1 MRGRNT
7 LFIAA
12 EKKLHVLGG
21 RWAAWMA
28 KREMRVNRKK
38 KKMYLYF
45 FTGIMILLLWLPFF
59 LQKNQPIINIGNI
72 KPPVELNRNAYAVQK
87 RFLDQLIDSL
97 HNHSS
102 KLDSVKKQYIL
113 QKDTLKNK

>member
-97 HNHSS
+97 HNRSPT
-102 KLDSVKKQYIL
+102 LDSIKKQYIQGNRL
-113 QKDTLKNK
+113 

>member
-1 MRGRNT
+1 MKQHN

-12 EKKLHVLGG
+12 EKKFNVLGH

-28 KREMRVNRKK
+28 KREARVNKK
-38 KKMYLYF
+38 KKKIYLYL

>member
-1 MRGRNT
+1 MKQHN
-7 LFIAA
+7 LFIAV
-12 EKKLHVLGG
+12 EKKFNVLGH

-28 KREMRVNRKK
+28 KREARVNKK
-38 KKMYLYF
+38 KKKIYLYL

-59 LQKNQPIINIGNI
+59 LQKNQPVINIGNI

-97 HNHSS
+97 HNRSS
-102 KLDSVKKQYIL
+102 TLDSVKKQYIL

>member
-97 HNHSS
+97 HNRSS
-102 KLDSVKKQYIL
+102 TLDSVKKQYIL

>member
-1 MRGRNT
+1 MKQRN
-7 LFIAA
+7 LFIAV
-12 EKKLHVLGG
+12 EKKFNGLGHQ
-21 RWAAWMA
+21 WAAWMTKCEA
-28 KREMRVNRKK
+28 KVGSKK
-38 KKMYLYF
+38 KKIYLYLF
-45 FTGIMILLLWLPFF
+45 IGIMILLLWLPFF
-59 LQKNQPIINIGNI
+59 LQKNQPVINIGNI

-113 QKDTLKNK
+113 RKDTLKNK